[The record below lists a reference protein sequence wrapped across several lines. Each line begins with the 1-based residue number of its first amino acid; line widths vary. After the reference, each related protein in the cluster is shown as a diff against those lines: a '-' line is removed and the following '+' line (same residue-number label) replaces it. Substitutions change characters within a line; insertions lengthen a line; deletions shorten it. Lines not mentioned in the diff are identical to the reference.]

1 MKFNKIKSSH
11 FLFSLLEL
19 VLEIRDLFRSIRGIM
34 SRVIVITS
42 GKGGVGKTTVTANL
56 GMHLAKQNFRVCLID
71 MDIGLN
77 NLDVVMN
84 VEDRVMYTMIDV
96 IENRCRLKEAMVQD
110 EYYPLL
116 YLLSSGGLNQNL
128 HIQISQIKQIVY
140 ELQSLCDFILIDCPA
155 GIDAGFK
162 RAVSCADEA
171 LVVTTPHLSSV
182 RDADKVVTILT
193 SYNIMNKRFV
203 INRARGD
210 LIQDKVM
217 FDVYDVGK
225 TLGIDF
231 GGVIPEDDKIIET
244 SSESI
249 DNKKYACN
257 RAFEILAN
265 NVVKGEKKLFDCTY
279 KYKGFIGSIKKIL
292 KRSV

>member
-1 MKFNKIKSSH
+1 
-11 FLFSLLEL
+11 
-19 VLEIRDLFRSIRGIM
+19 M
-34 SRVIVITS
+34 SRVIVLTS

-56 GMHLAKQNFRVCLID
+56 GRHLANKNYRVCLID

-84 VEDRVMYTMIDV
+84 MEDRVIYTMMDIID
-96 IENRCRLKEAMVQD
+96 NRCRVKEALIQD
-110 EYYPLL
+110 DYFPLL
-116 YLLSSGGLNQNL
+116 YMLSSGGLNRNL
-128 HIQISQIKQIVY
+128 AITISQIKQIVF
-140 ELQSLCDFILIDCPA
+140 ELQTMFDFILIDCPA

-171 LVVTTPHLSSV
+171 LVVTTPHLSAI
-182 RDADKVVTILT
+182 RDADKVVTILS
-193 SYNIMNKRFV
+193 SYDISSKRFV

-210 LIQDKVM
+210 LIQDNIM

-225 TLGIDF
+225 TLKIEF
-231 GGVIPEDDKIIET
+231 GGVIPEDDKIIVST
-244 SSESI
+244 SDTSKNLKIAS
-249 DNKKYACN
+249 N

-265 NVVKGEKKLFDCTY
+265 NILHGEKKLFDCTY
-279 KYKGFIGSIKKIL
+279 KYKGFLGSIKKML

>member
-1 MKFNKIKSSH
+1 MA
-11 FLFSLLEL
+11 
-19 VLEIRDLFRSIRGIM
+19 
-34 SRVIVITS
+34 RVIVLTS

-56 GMHLAKQNFRVCLID
+56 GMHLASKNYRVCLID

-84 VEDRVMYTMIDV
+84 MEERVLYTMIDV
-96 IENRCRLKEAMVQD
+96 LENRCRLKEALVQD
-110 EYYPLL
+110 DCFPLL
-116 YLLSSGGLNQNL
+116 YILSSGGLNQNL
-128 HIQISQIKQIVY
+128 TIGISQIKQVIQ
-140 ELQSLCDFILIDCPA
+140 ELSTTFDFVLIDCPA

-171 LVVTTPHLSSV
+171 IVITTPHLSSV
-182 RDADKVVTILT
+182 RDADKVVTILS

-217 FDVYDVGK
+217 IDVYDIGK

-231 GGVIPEDDKIIET
+231 GGVIPEDDKIITST
-244 SSESI
+244 SSDI
-249 DNKKYACN
+249 KNHKIACN
-257 RAFEILAN
+257 RAFDILAN
-265 NVVKGEKKLFDCTY
+265 NIIHNEKKMFDCTY
-279 KYKGFIGSIKKIL
+279 KYKGFFGSIKKLI